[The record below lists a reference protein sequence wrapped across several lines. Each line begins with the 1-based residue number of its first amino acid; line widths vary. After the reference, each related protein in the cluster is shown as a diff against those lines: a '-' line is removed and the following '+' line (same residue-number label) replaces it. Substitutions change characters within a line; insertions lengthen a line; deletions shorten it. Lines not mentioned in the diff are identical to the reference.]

1 MIAFL
6 NGTVAAVLP
15 PQTAYIDVAGVGYA
29 VAMPGGDLGK
39 LAVGDTA
46 RVLTYLSVTENGIA
60 LFGFL
65 SEEGKVLFEKLIG
78 VSKVG
83 PKMALAA
90 LSTFSPAELA
100 DAIASQDIARVSHI
114 PGVGKKTA
122 ERIILELK
130 GTLEAGM
137 ESLFSQGASEP
148 ARSAAVQGA
157 TEALL
162 SMGFTSACASSTHA
176 LGEAYRAIA
185 HGYADAIL
193 AGGSEATITEI
204 ATAGFANCMALA
216 TTDDPD
222 RASIPFDAERS
233 GFVMGEG
240 GACLVLEEYEHAVAR
255 GAKIYCEMC
264 GYGATSDAHHITA
277 PDDEAVQGARAIR
290 MAYEQSGV
298 TSDHIYV
305 NAHGTSTP
313 MNDKTET
320 LAIKK
325 ALGEDLARKIVVS
338 STKSMTGHMLGAA
351 GATEAVASVLALYHG
366 VVPPT
371 VGLKVPDPEC
381 DLDYCPNVKRE
392 MDLDLV
398 LSSSLGFGGHN
409 GCIAFKKVE
418 G

>member
-65 SEEGKVLFEKLIG
+65 SEEEKVLFEKLIG

-162 SMGFTSACASSTHA
+162 SMGFTSEAEVALKGAPEGASEGA
-176 LGEAYRAIA
+176 LLQ
-185 HGYADAIL
+185 YAL
-193 AGGSEATITEI
+193 KRLGS
-204 ATAGFANCMALA
+204 
-216 TTDDPD
+216 
-222 RASIPFDAERS
+222 R
-233 GFVMGEG
+233 
-240 GACLVLEEYEHAVAR
+240 
-255 GAKIYCEMC
+255 
-264 GYGATSDAHHITA
+264 
-277 PDDEAVQGARAIR
+277 
-290 MAYEQSGV
+290 
-298 TSDHIYV
+298 
-305 NAHGTSTP
+305 
-313 MNDKTET
+313 
-320 LAIKK
+320 
-325 ALGEDLARKIVVS
+325 
-338 STKSMTGHMLGAA
+338 
-351 GATEAVASVLALYHG
+351 
-366 VVPPT
+366 
-371 VGLKVPDPEC
+371 
-381 DLDYCPNVKRE
+381 
-392 MDLDLV
+392 
-398 LSSSLGFGGHN
+398 
-409 GCIAFKKVE
+409 
-418 G
+418 